1 MNRNAFIREL
11 REALKNDGNEA
22 IVREN
27 VRYYTEYID
36 DEVKKGRSEKEVIE
50 ELGDPWLIAKTIS
63 TTPGNQSG
71 FQSYDGVNDEEVR
84 ADEEKKG
91 RDQQIHVFDLNSKWK
106 LILLILALVVIL
118 FLVFS
123 IISGIISFLMPILGP
138 LILIVIVA
146 KLLSNK
152 KK

>member
-1 MNRNAFIREL
+1 MNRNEFIREL

-22 IVREN
+22 GVQEN
-27 VRYYTEYID
+27 VRYYTEYIE

-71 FQSYDGVNDEEVR
+71 FQSYDHAEHGDVR
-84 ADEEKKG
+84 ADKGKKG
-91 RDQQIHVFDLNSKWK
+91 QEHRIHMFQLDSKWK
-106 LILLILALVVIL
+106 LILLILAVVAAL
-118 FLVFS
+118 FLIFS
-123 IISGIISFLMPILGP
+123 IVSGIISFLMPVLGP
-138 LILIVIVA
+138 LVLIVIVV

>member
-11 REALKNDGNEA
+11 REALKNDGNEK
-22 IVREN
+22 VVQEN

-36 DEVKKGRSEKEVIE
+36 EEVKKGRSEKEVID
-50 ELGDPWLIAKTIS
+50 ELGDPWLLAKTIS

-71 FQSYDGVNDEEVR
+71 FQEYEGGNDNGVR
-84 ADEEKKG
+84 TEKKKK
-91 RDQQIHVFDLNSKWK
+91 DQSHRIHVFDLNSKWK
-106 LILLILALVVIL
+106 LILLILALVAVL

-123 IISGIISFLMPILGP
+123 IISGIISFLMPVLGP
-138 LILIVIVA
+138 LILIVIVV

-152 KK
+152 K

>member
-1 MNRNAFIREL
+1 MNRNTFIREL

-22 IVREN
+22 AVQEN
-27 VRYYTEYID
+27 VRYYTGYID
-36 DEVKKGRSEKEVIE
+36 EEVKKGRSEKEVIE
-50 ELGDPWLIAKTIS
+50 ELGDPWLLAKTIS

-71 FQSYDGVNDEEVR
+71 FQDYEGGNDSGIR
-84 ADEEKKG
+84 TDKKKK
-91 RDQQIHVFDLNSKWK
+91 DQSHRIHVLDLNSKWK
-106 LILLILALVVIL
+106 VILLILALVAVL

-123 IISGIISFLMPILGP
+123 IISGIISFLMPVLGP
-138 LILIVIVA
+138 LILIGIVV